1 MHDVSDYELQKPDTP
16 PPPARKPP
24 SPLPLIVAVAVL
36 AAGAALFVY
45 LRREAPVPPSG
56 GVAQTDVAIAPEP
69 ERPLGGDAEP
79 IELPTLDD
87 TDPLVREMVRM
98 LSSHPRVAAWLTTNG
113 LIRNFTVSVE
123 NIAGGRTPSVH
134 QRALKPQAPFAV
146 LTARGGLT
154 IDTRSYNR
162 YNDLAAA
169 VASIDATGAAQLY
182 TRLKPRIE
190 DAYRDLGHQTPFDR
204 ALEASIV
211 TLLQVP
217 IVEGDVALIPRGAL
231 FQFNDPRLERLT
243 AAQKQLLRMGPRN
256 VRVIQRALREIGVA
270 LGIPAERLRGA
281 P

>member
-1 MHDVSDYELQKPDTP
+1 MHDVSDYELQKPDVAL
-16 PPPARKPP
+16 PPARKPP
-24 SPLPLIVAVAVL
+24 SILPLIAAIAVL

-45 LRREAPVPPSG
+45 LRQAPVTPAG
-56 GVAQTDVAIAPEP
+56 GVTQTDVAVTPEP
-69 ERPLGGDAEP
+69 DRPLGADAEP
-79 IELPTLDD
+79 IELPPLDE

-98 LSSHPRVAAWLTTNG
+98 LSSHPRVAAWLATRG
-113 LIRNFTVSVE
+113 LIRNFTASVE
-123 NIAGGRTPSVH
+123 NMAGGRTPSVL
-134 QRALKPQAPFAV
+134 QRPLKPQAPFAV
-146 LTARGGLT
+146 VTSRGGLM

-169 VASIDATGAAQLY
+169 VGSIDATGAAQLY

-211 TLLQVP
+211 ALLRVP
-217 IVEGDVALIPRGAL
+217 VVEGDVALVPRGAL

-256 VRVIQRALREIGVA
+256 VRLIQRTLRDIGAA
-270 LGIPAERLRGA
+270 LGIPKDRL
-281 P
+281 